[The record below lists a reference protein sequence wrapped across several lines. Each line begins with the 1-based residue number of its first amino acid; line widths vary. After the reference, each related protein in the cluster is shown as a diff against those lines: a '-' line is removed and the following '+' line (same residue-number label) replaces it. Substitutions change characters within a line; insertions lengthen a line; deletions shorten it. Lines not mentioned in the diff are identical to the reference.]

1 MKVHIPVRGVD
12 CLDFSCSMV
21 RGGTSVAEEH
31 QSSSAFFIYLF
42 MKITYIILRNRHIL
56 SVVALCLSFT
66 FSQAQTYSTQLYQK
80 AQGGDAVAQFVL
92 GYCYHDGTGVTQDKS
107 QAVYWYRKASD
118 QGLAKAKKMLELLGE
133 K

>member
-1 MKVHIPVRGVD
+1 
-12 CLDFSCSMV
+12 MV
-21 RGGTSVAEEH
+21 RGGTSVAEKR

-92 GYCYHDGTGVTQDKS
+92 GYC
-107 QAVYWYRKASD
+107 
-118 QGLAKAKKMLELLGE
+118 
-133 K
+133 